1 MDHLV
6 DEFLRT
12 LSLVDVAGLVAVL
25 GLAIYGLTGIGED
38 DGFDGAGD
46 GD

>member
-6 DEFLRT
+6 DEFLRS
-12 LSLVDVAGLVAVL
+12 LSVVDAAGLVAVL
-25 GLAIYGLTGIGED
+25 GLAIYGVTGIGED
-38 DGFDGAGD
+38 DGVGGDAD